1 MKFLWVK
8 RNIDSSL
15 FGTTDDG
22 RTFYLDPFAN
32 RVTEGVYSRD
42 RRGSTE
48 FNREPVTDP
57 KLVQQIKEAMKQHE
71 TD

>member
-1 MKFLWVK
+1 MKFRYVNK
-8 RNIDSSL
+8 TPIDWSGETETGEL
-15 FGTTDDG
+15 YRWNTLAD
-22 RTFYLDPFAN
+22 
-32 RVTEGVYSRD
+32 RVTEGVHGRT

-48 FNREPVTDP
+48 FNWEPVTDP